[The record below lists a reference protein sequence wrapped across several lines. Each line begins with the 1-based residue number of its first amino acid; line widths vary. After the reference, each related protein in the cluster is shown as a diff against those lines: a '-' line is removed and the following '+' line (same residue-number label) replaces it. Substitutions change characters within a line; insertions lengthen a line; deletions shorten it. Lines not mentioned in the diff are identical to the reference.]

1 MSALLDLLRQTS
13 ALSGGNAA
21 FIEDIYE
28 RYLLDPAS
36 IDPAWRKQFERML
49 QASANEA
56 PDTAHGPVINN
67 FARLARETVPV
78 HVSSPSVWPLPQR
91 RSRDRSCV

>member
-49 QASANEA
+49 QASA
-56 PDTAHGPVINN
+56 
-67 FARLARETVPV
+67 
-78 HVSSPSVWPLPQR
+78 
-91 RSRDRSCV
+91 